1 MTRWRWAIP
10 AAIASALTAGCGAQA
25 RSPEPV
31 PVDRVECAHCGML
44 ISSEDGAG
52 EILSSNHDTRFY
64 DDVRCLSA
72 AWAANHESAAAFVRL
87 RDGGWIDAPSA
98 SYARSLSA
106 RTPMGSGLV
115 AFATA
120 AQARAADRSG
130 QSLTWDEVATLPGDE
145 R

>member
-1 MTRWRWAIP
+1 
-10 AAIASALTAGCGAQA
+10 
-25 RSPEPV
+25 
-31 PVDRVECAHCGML
+31 ML

-52 EILSSNHDTRFY
+52 EILAPHHDTRFY

-72 AWAANHESAAAFVRL
+72 EWAADHESAAAFVHL
-87 RDGGWIDAPSA
+87 RDSGWIDARSA
-98 SYARSLSA
+98 SYARPLTA

-120 AQARAADRSG
+120 EQARAADRSG
-130 QSLTWDEVATLPGDE
+130 RTLTWDEVAAQTGDG